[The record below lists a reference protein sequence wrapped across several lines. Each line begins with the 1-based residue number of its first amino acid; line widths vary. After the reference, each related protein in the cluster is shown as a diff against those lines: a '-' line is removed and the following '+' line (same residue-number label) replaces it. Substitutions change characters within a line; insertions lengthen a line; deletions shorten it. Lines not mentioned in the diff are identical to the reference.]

1 VILIDAGQ
9 VTTYLAEKLAQKKD
23 ITVITNSLPVFHT
36 LKDNPSIALIST
48 GGLARPS
55 TQSLT
60 GHTAELALRELRAD
74 KLFLAVTGITLGFG
88 LSHTDMAEVS
98 MKQAMLRAAR
108 EVVLLADH
116 TVFGQESVAQV
127 APTEAVHTVIT
138 DEALPASVRLELK
151 KLGIEVVVARV

>member
-1 VILIDAGQ
+1 
-9 VTTYLAEKLAQKKD
+9 
-23 ITVITNSLPVFHT
+23 
-36 LKDNPSIALIST
+36 
-48 GGLARPS
+48 
-55 TQSLT
+55 
-60 GHTAELALRELRAD
+60 
-74 KLFLAVTGITLGFG
+74 
-88 LSHTDMAEVS
+88 MAEVS

-127 APTEAVHTVIT
+127 APTKAVHTVIT

>member
-1 VILIDAGQ
+1 
-9 VTTYLAEKLAQKKD
+9 
-23 ITVITNSLPVFHT
+23 
-36 LKDNPSIALIST
+36 
-48 GGLARPS
+48 
-55 TQSLT
+55 LT